1 MAIARRVD
9 KRSGRTFVKVYFDKK
24 QLGAID
30 VRRGLISRSEWCRDR
45 ILSSEYFHDPLFPV
59 ASRLA
64 AIAAMVSSERAA
76 LENLV
81 SAADLL
87 NSMIRDETNL
97 DSDTLLIIGST
108 AGLLDAL
115 IQDMQAVRGERSS
128 SIDEIVRTAQ
138 DILALVLE
146 RQKQERARASVPWSR
161 PGP

>member
-1 MAIARRVD
+1 MTIARRVD
-9 KRSGRTFVKVYFDKK
+9 KRPARTFVKVYLDEK
-24 QLGAID
+24 QLRAID
-30 VRRGLISRSEWCRDR
+30 ARRGPVSRSAWCRDR
-45 ILSSEYFHDPLFPV
+45 ILLSEDFHDPLFPV

-64 AIAAMVSSERAA
+64 AIAAMLSSERAA
-76 LENLV
+76 IENLL
-81 SAADLL
+81 SSADLL
-87 NSMIRDETNL
+87 NSMLQDETKL
-97 DSDTLLIIGST
+97 DCDTQLIMGST

-146 RQKQERARASVPWSR
+146 RQKQERARASVQWSR